1 MEIKTLTKENFLIY
15 AINNYQNSDCLGIS
29 EFTEDLSKI
38 KHIKRLLNKYTR
50 TGEVRG
56 ILLLN
61 HIIILA
67 NVFGSRAASRM
78 LFYKLEKK
86 VYPALKTILLY
97 LNYIEDNEQID
108 LVSIQDIPMDAK
120 LYILLRRTIENE
132 A

>member
-1 MEIKTLTKENFLIY
+1 MQLATIQIQSVLV
-15 AINNYQNSDCLGIS
+15 
-29 EFTEDLSKI
+29 FTEDLAKI
-38 KHIKRLLNKYTR
+38 KYIKRLLKKYTR

-78 LFYKLEKK
+78 LFYKLEKE

-120 LYILLRRTIENE
+120 LYLLLRKTIENE